1 MVNLKQCLFDKKK
14 IDKDMDWFDSKL
26 KVSETILIKSE
37 WRQELIWLTGS
48 DTYVY
53 EGTKLKT
60 IWQK

>member
-37 WRQELIWLTGS
+37 W
-48 DTYVY
+48 
-53 EGTKLKT
+53 
-60 IWQK
+60 